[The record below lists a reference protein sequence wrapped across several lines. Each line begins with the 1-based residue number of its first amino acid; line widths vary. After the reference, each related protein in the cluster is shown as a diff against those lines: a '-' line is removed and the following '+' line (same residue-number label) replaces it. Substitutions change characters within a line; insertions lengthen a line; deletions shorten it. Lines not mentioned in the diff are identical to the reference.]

1 MSEIAVALPAVPESI
16 PRSREVLDGLRGEL
30 DESVLDDL
38 RLIVSE
44 LVTNSIRHAGMRTGD
59 PIDLEVSVD
68 ESTIRLEL
76 RDRGRGFEP
85 PVTPTNLFQ
94 ESGWGLFLISQLT
107 DRWGVSTE
115 GGLTTV
121 WIEIHRK
128 PSKPSR

>member
-1 MSEIAVALPAVPESI
+1 VPEIAVALPAVPESI

-30 DESVLDDL
+30 DESVLEDL

-44 LVTNSIRHAGMRTGD
+44 LVTNSIRHAGLRTSD

-76 RDRGRGFEP
+76 RDSGRGFAP
-85 PVTPTNLFQ
+85 PATPSNPFR
-94 ESGWGLFLISQLT
+94 ESGWGLFLVSQLT
-107 DRWGVSTE
+107 DRWGVSDE
-115 GGLTTV
+115 GGVTTV

-128 PSKPSR
+128 PPV

>member
-16 PRSREVLDGLRGEL
+16 PRSREALEGLRGEL

-44 LVTNSIRHAGMRTGD
+44 LVTNCIRHAGMRTGD

-76 RDRGRGFEP
+76 RDRGRGFTP
-85 PVTPTNLFQ
+85 PATPTDLFR
-94 ESGWGLFLISQLT
+94 ESGWGLFLVSQLT

-115 GGLTTV
+115 GGVTTV

-128 PSKPSR
+128 PSE

>member
-1 MSEIAVALPAVPESI
+1 MPEIAVALPAVPESI
-16 PRSREVLDGLRGEL
+16 PLSREVLDRLRGEL

-44 LVTNSIRHAGMRTGD
+44 LVTNSIRHAGLRTGD

-76 RDRGRGFEP
+76 RDRGRGFAAP
-85 PVTPTNLFQ
+85 ATPLDPFR
-94 ESGWGLFLISQLT
+94 ESGWGLFLVSRLA

-115 GGLTTV
+115 DGMTTV
-121 WIEIHRK
+121 WIEIHRT
-128 PSKPSR
+128 PPE

>member
-1 MSEIAVALPAVPESI
+1 VPEIAVALPAVPESI

-44 LVTNSIRHAGMRTGD
+44 LVTNSIRHAGLRTSD
-59 PIDLEVSVD
+59 PIDLEVSVV

-76 RDRGRGFEP
+76 RDSGRGFARP
-85 PVTPTNLFQ
+85 AIPSNPFR
-94 ESGWGLFLISQLT
+94 ESGWGLFLVSELT
-107 DRWGVSTE
+107 DRWGVSGE
-115 GGLTTV
+115 GGVTTV

-128 PSKPSR
+128 PPE

>member
-16 PRSREVLDGLRGEL
+16 PRAREILEGLRDELDG
-30 DESVLDDL
+30 SVLEDL

-44 LVTNSIRHAGMRTGD
+44 LVTNSIRHAGLRTSD

-68 ESTIRLEL
+68 ETTIKLEL
-76 RDRGRGFEP
+76 RDRGRGFAP
-85 PVTPTNLFQ
+85 PPTPASLFQ
-94 ESGWGLFLISQLT
+94 ESGWGLFLVSKLT

-115 GGLTTV
+115 GGVTTV

-128 PSKPSR
+128 PSE

>member
-1 MSEIAVALPAVPESI
+1 VPEIAVALPSVPESI

-44 LVTNSIRHAGMRTGD
+44 LVTNSIRHAGLRTGD
-59 PIDLEVSVD
+59 PITLEIFVGETSV
-68 ESTIRLEL
+68 RLEL
-76 RDRGRGFEP
+76 RDRGHGFEP
-85 PVTPTNLFQ
+85 PATAANPLR
-94 ESGWGLFLISQLT
+94 ESGWGLFLVSQLT

-121 WIEIHRK
+121 WVELPRN
-128 PSKPSR
+128 PSE